1 MKRAFCILLLI
12 CGTALMTTAQ
22 SAKYNSERCSS
33 ETIQRINVRGFYLGM
48 SMSQAISKFNYSPKD
63 VKFFSKQA
71 RVPNRFGVYKLSAP
85 SDRLK
90 DKTKAENV
98 NSVSFTFLNMR
109 LAHFSINYNA
119 PEWENVNQF
128 VNKLSDFF
136 KLPQSQF
143 WEKTNLDSRSILC
156 GNYLVGV
163 SINPKINGGQF
174 WFGKIGID
182 TIPDA
187 LKKQIKERQRQ
198 AFKP

>member
-12 CGTALMTTAQ
+12 FEATLITTAQ
-22 SAKYNSERCSS
+22 PAKYNCSS

-48 SMSQAISKFNYSPKD
+48 SMSQIISKFNYSPKD
-63 VKFFSKQA
+63 IKFFSTQA
-71 RVPNRFGVYKLSAP
+71 RVPNRFGIYKLSAP

-98 NSVSFTFLNMR
+98 NSFSFTFLDMR
-109 LAHFSINYNA
+109 LVHFSINYNA

-143 WEKTNLDSRSILC
+143 WEKTDIDSRSILC
-156 GNYLVGV
+156 GNYLVGA
-163 SINPKINGGQF
+163 SINPKVNGGQF
-174 WFGKIGID
+174 WFGKIGLD
-182 TIPDA
+182 TIPAA
-187 LKKQIKERQRQ
+187 LKKQIKEQQRQ